1 MIAPKFGLKS
11 SVSSLSKNKGGDNL
25 VGRISPSTIYSVRV
39 LDIILDEN
47 HELFEQYG
55 GWNSIGTIFYEYANS
70 PIALVKQNVLPAF
83 PLFSNIKQYPTINEL
98 VPIIFLADQQV
109 IDNPNSLKPYYF
121 PPINVWNSVHHNAIP
136 NLLHFRQENITTDYT
151 ESELGIVTRTVEDGS
166 TDITLGNTFN
176 EKIDVHPLLPY
187 EGDII
192 YEGRWGNSIRFSSTV
207 TNAITPNEWSQN
219 STFNGD
225 PITLIRNGQPSTGL
239 PPEPWVP
246 ITENI
251 NTDPSSLYLTT
262 TQTIPLEA
270 SILNNSFSPS
280 DNQPASVN
288 TYNSPQILLNSGRLV
303 LNAASDSVIISSP
316 KVIHLSALNSI
327 NIDGANKTTIASP
340 QILLGANNASQ
351 QLILGNKFMDDFKL
365 LLELLQ
371 DVSDTLSNL
380 VGVPPGA
387 PLNPVLTLQAINLSS
402 KCASLSNNLS
412 SYLSNTTKTT

>member
-11 SVSSLSKNKGGDNL
+11 SVSSLSRNKGGESL
-25 VGRISPSTIYSVRV
+25 VGRAQLSTIYSVRV
-39 LDIILDEN
+39 LDIILDDT
-47 HELFEQYG
+47 HELFDEYG
-55 GWNSIGTIFYEYANS
+55 GWNSIGTIFYEYANA
-70 PIALVKQNVLPAF
+70 PIALVKQDVLPAF
-83 PLFSNIKQYPTINEL
+83 PLSPNIKQYPTINEL
-98 VPIIFLADQQV
+98 VPLIFLADQQV
-109 IDNPNSLKPYYF
+109 IDNPNAVKPYYF
-121 PPINVWNSVHHNAIP
+121 PPINIWNSIHHNAIP
-136 NLLHFRQENITTDYT
+136 NLLHIRQANVNADYR
-151 ESELGIVTRTVEDGS
+151 ESELGIVNRTVEDGG
-166 TDITLGNTFN
+166 TDITLGETFK

-207 TNAITPNEWSQN
+207 TDAVIPNEWSQN
-219 STFNGD
+219 STENGD
-225 PITLIRNGQPSTGL
+225 PITLIRNGQPTTGI
-239 PPEPWVP
+239 PPEPWIP

-251 NTDPSSLYLTT
+251 NTDQSSLYLTT

-270 SILNNSFSPS
+270 NILDASFSTS
-280 DNQPASVN
+280 DNSPASVN

-303 LNAASDSVIISSP
+303 LNATSDSVIIGSP
-316 KVIHLSALNSI
+316 KTIHLSALNSV
-327 NIDGANKTTIASP
+327 NIDGGNKTTIASP

-402 KCASLSNNLS
+402 KCASLSNNLN
-412 SYLSNTTKTT
+412 SYLSNTTKTV